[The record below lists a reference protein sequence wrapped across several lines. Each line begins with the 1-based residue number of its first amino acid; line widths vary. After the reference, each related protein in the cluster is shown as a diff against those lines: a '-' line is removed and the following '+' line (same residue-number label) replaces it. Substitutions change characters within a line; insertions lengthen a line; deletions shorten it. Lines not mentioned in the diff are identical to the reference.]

1 MNDDLCQLRTRR
13 HFFSGCG
20 VGIGKIAL
28 ASLLGST
35 SRLKGLPADPVSE
48 STFGIRTSHF
58 APRAKRVIYL
68 FMAGGPSHLDLF
80 DYKPGLRRYVGQK
93 VPPSILRG
101 SDLPFIERD
110 ATLMPSPFAFRTHG
124 KSGAIFSE
132 VLPHLGEI
140 ADDIA
145 LVKSI
150 RTDAFNHAPAQI
162 FMTTGHL
169 QLGRPSLGAW
179 LSYGLGS
186 EANDLPA
193 FVVLNSSSG
202 VSGGAACFGNGF
214 LPSTHQ
220 GVSLRS
226 QGDPILFVAN
236 PPGVDRR
243 IQRDTLDVLA
253 HLNRRRLGIVGDPEI
268 ATRIESYEMAYRL
281 QTSAPELMSL
291 EGESAETLALYGA
304 EPGKRSFAN
313 LCLLAR
319 RLVERGVR
327 FVQCFHKGWDHHSNI
342 EKGIKNQAKITD
354 RAAAALVK
362 DLKRRGLLDETLVI
376 WGGEFGRTP
385 MVENNPALNRTQ
397 GRDHHP
403 NAFTMWLAG
412 GGIRPGVTIGQT
424 DEMGYHAAEDPVH
437 VHDLQATVLHL
448 LGLDHTEL
456 TYRYQGRDFRL
467 TDVGGKV
474 VDGLLA

>member
-1 MNDDLCQLRTRR
+1 
-13 HFFSGCG
+13 
-20 VGIGKIAL
+20 
-28 ASLLGST
+28 
-35 SRLKGLPADPVSE
+35 
-48 STFGIRTSHF
+48 
-58 APRAKRVIYL
+58 
-68 FMAGGPSHLDLF
+68 
-80 DYKPGLRRYVGQK
+80 
-93 VPPSILRG
+93 
-101 SDLPFIERD
+101 
-110 ATLMPSPFAFRTHG
+110 
-124 KSGAIFSE
+124 
-132 VLPHLGEI
+132 
-140 ADDIA
+140 
-145 LVKSI
+145 
-150 RTDAFNHAPAQI
+150 
-162 FMTTGHL
+162 MTTGHL

-342 EKGIKNQAKITD
+342 EKPCITPLHVNTH
-354 RAAAALVK
+354 AHN
-362 DLKRRGLLDETLVI
+362 RRN
-376 WGGEFGRTP
+376 FK
-385 MVENNPALNRTQ
+385 
-397 GRDHHP
+397 H
-403 NAFTMWLAG
+403 F
-412 GGIRPGVTIGQT
+412 
-424 DEMGYHAAEDPVH
+424 
-437 VHDLQATVLHL
+437 
-448 LGLDHTEL
+448 
-456 TYRYQGRDFRL
+456 
-467 TDVGGKV
+467 
-474 VDGLLA
+474 